1 MIDTNKNSNSDKII
15 IDYILDGERCKI
27 SYLDFEKVN
36 DYCENECMGIK
47 FLMNANFLK
56 KLVKSLLFAD
66 FSPPFTLGDFKSE
79 KFRKFLI
86 DNGMLE
92 SMRKQYGTDDIEL
105 VTKLI
110 IKSTYDFLK
119 AEN

>member
-1 MIDTNKNSNSDKII
+1 MIDTYKNNNSEKII
-15 IDYILDGERCKI
+15 IDYILDGKRYKI

-56 KLVKSLLFAD
+56 KLVKSILFAD
-66 FSPPFTLGDFKSE
+66 FSLPFTLEDFKSE
-79 KFRKFLI
+79 KYRKFLN

-92 SMRKQYGTDDIEL
+92 SMRKLYGTDDVEL

-110 IKSTYDFLK
+110 IISTHEFLESEK
-119 AEN
+119 